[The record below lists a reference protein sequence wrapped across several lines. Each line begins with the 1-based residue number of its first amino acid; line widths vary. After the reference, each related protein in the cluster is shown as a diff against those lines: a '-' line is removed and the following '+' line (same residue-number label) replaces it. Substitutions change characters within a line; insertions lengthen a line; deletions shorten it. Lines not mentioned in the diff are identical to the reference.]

1 MLKNTRETYG
11 TVSKTLHWL
20 IALLIITLVIVGYI
34 MTDMAPA
41 DLKWTFYSLHKAT
54 GVTVFMLVIL
64 RLIWRLQNISPS
76 LPASLPQWQVFLSG
90 FTIALLYMMMFLMP
104 LSGLTF
110 SVMSGHAV
118 SYFGLFTI
126 PALTQGPTSMGSL
139 ARTIHV
145 YGAYSLIGLV
155 TLHIL
160 GGLYHHFILK
170 DNVLKRM
177 IPKV

>member
-34 MTDMAPA
+34 MTDMAPG

-54 GVTVFMLVIL
+54 GVTVFMLVVL
-64 RLIWRLQNISPS
+64 RLIWRLQNINPS
-76 LPASLPQWQVFLSG
+76 LPASLPYWQVFLSNL
-90 FTIALLYMMMFLMP
+90 TIILLYIMMFLMP
-104 LSGLTF
+104 LSGLVF
-110 SVMSGHAV
+110 SLMSGHAV

-126 PALTQGPTSMGSL
+126 PALSQGATPMGSA
-139 ARTIHV
+139 ARFIHI
-145 YGAYSLIGLV
+145 YGAYSLIGFV
-155 TLHIL
+155 ILHIL
-160 GGLYHHFILK
+160 GGFYHHFILK

-177 IPKV
+177 MPGV